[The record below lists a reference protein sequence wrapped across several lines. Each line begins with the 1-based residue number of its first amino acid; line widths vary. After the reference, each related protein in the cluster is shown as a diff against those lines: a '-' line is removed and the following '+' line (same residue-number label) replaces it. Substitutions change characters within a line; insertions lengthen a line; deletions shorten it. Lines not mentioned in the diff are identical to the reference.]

1 MIVFAEERQLV
12 IDGYQERFNAKGES
26 LEQISGADV
35 LSWID
40 IAQPAELAAV
50 EAIIIGQCQDECQ
63 VISRLRA
70 RCDAPMIALVDR
82 RNLAE
87 VIRLFNAGCDD
98 VVCKPV
104 HFEELLARIA
114 TIKRR
119 GLRGTVQADKNQGS
133 EIHLYFDGRDPVIGG
148 RTINLPRR
156 ERRILEYLAS
166 LKGRRATRTQ
176 IFNAIYGMYDE
187 CIEESVVES
196 HISKL
201 RKKLKSQLGY
211 DPIDSR
217 RFLGYSL
224 SLSPGIISEE
234 RQAAC
239 A

>member
-1 MIVFAEERQLV
+1 M
-12 IDGYQERFNAKGES
+12 
-26 LEQISGADV
+26 SGSDV
-35 LSWID
+35 LSWVE
-40 IAQPAELAAV
+40 IAQPSELAAV
-50 EAIIIGQCQDECQ
+50 EAVIIGQWSDECH
-63 VISRLRA
+63 VIGRIRS
-70 RCDAPMIALVDR
+70 RCDAPLIALVDR

-87 VIRLFNAGCDD
+87 VIRLFNSGADD
-98 VVCKPV
+98 VVSKPV

-119 GLRGTVQADKNQGS
+119 GLRNSAVEETHGGS

-148 RTINLPRR
+148 QTINLPRR

-224 SLSPGIISEE
+224 CLNPGPAQQE